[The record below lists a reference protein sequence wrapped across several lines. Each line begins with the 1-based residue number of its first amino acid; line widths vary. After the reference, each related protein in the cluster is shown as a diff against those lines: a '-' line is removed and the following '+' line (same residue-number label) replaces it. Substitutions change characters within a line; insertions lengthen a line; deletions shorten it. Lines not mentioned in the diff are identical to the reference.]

1 MAGRIDDYKNQ
12 FISGN
17 LKKDIKAFQSIFEND
32 VTFRIK
38 RVCARKNVFF
48 DAALLYIDGMIDSIQ
63 VSEAIIEPLLEMDT
77 PNDSKNLAEYVEKQL
92 IFALLPLISVV
103 LRAFFL
109 VLTKN
114 PPTSAPQRQK
124 WRILYRSRVQSFKE
138 SICATSIN
146 IIMCINL
153 IICSLAFFQ
162 EIVPNSALR
171 LYFAYIP
178 HEMHEDLLSR
188 QQ

>member
-1 MAGRIDDYKNQ
+1 MPKTAHFCPLTAHFGDFK
-12 FISGN
+12 G
-17 LKKDIKAFQSIFEND
+17 
-32 VTFRIK
+32 
-38 RVCARKNVFF
+38 VFS
-48 DAALLYIDGMIDSIQ
+48 YSNNN
-63 VSEAIIEPLLEMDT
+63 SAILCPGKTEVADF
-77 PNDSKNLAEYVEKQL
+77 V
-92 IFALLPLISVV
+92 
-103 LRAFFL
+103 
-109 VLTKN
+109 
-114 PPTSAPQRQK
+114 
-124 WRILYRSRVQSFKE
+124 SFKG

>member
-1 MAGRIDDYKNQ
+1 MAYFRPKTALFGGFKGV
-12 FISGN
+12 FSF
-17 LKKDIKAFQSIFEND
+17 AND
-32 VTFRIK
+32 K
-38 RVCARKNVFF
+38 
-48 DAALLYIDGMIDSIQ
+48 S
-63 VSEAIIEPLLEMDT
+63 AI
-77 PNDSKNLAEYVEKQL
+77 
-92 IFALLPLISVV
+92 
-103 LRAFFL
+103 LRL
-109 VLTKN
+109 VGTEVGDFV
-114 PPTSAPQRQK
+114 
-124 WRILYRSRVQSFKE
+124 RSRVQSFKE

>member
-1 MAGRIDDYKNQ
+1 MRRDRAMKNP
-12 FISGN
+12 ISAT
-17 LKKDIKAFQSIFEND
+17 KKDSI
-32 VTFRIK
+32 V
-38 RVCARKNVFF
+38 
-48 DAALLYIDGMIDSIQ
+48 
-63 VSEAIIEPLLEMDT
+63 DT
-77 PNDSKNLAEYVEKQL
+77 ISAMEFCFICSKCP
-92 IFALLPLISVV
+92 IFALLPLISAV

-109 VLTKN
+109 LEARN
-114 PPTSAPQRQK
+114 PPFSASVRQK

>member
-1 MAGRIDDYKNQ
+1 MRKIAHFCPFTAHFGG
-12 FISGN
+12 FMG
-17 LKKDIKAFQSIFEND
+17 IFSYIND
-32 VTFRIK
+32 K
-38 RVCARKNVFF
+38 
-48 DAALLYIDGMIDSIQ
+48 
-63 VSEAIIEPLLEMDT
+63 
-77 PNDSKNLAEYVEKQL
+77 
-92 IFALLPLISVV
+92 FALPCPMGTEAADFV
-103 LRAFFL
+103 
-109 VLTKN
+109 
-114 PPTSAPQRQK
+114 
-124 WRILYRSRVQSFKE
+124 SFKE
-138 SICATSIN
+138 SNCATSIN

>member
-1 MAGRIDDYKNQ
+1 MPKMAHFCPFTAYFGGFEGVFS
-12 FISGN
+12 FI
-17 LKKDIKAFQSIFEND
+17 ND
-32 VTFRIK
+32 K
-38 RVCARKNVFF
+38 
-48 DAALLYIDGMIDSIQ
+48 S
-63 VSEAIIEPLLEMDT
+63 AILCPVGTEVADF
-77 PNDSKNLAEYVEKQL
+77 V
-92 IFALLPLISVV
+92 
-103 LRAFFL
+103 
-109 VLTKN
+109 
-114 PPTSAPQRQK
+114 
-124 WRILYRSRVQSFKE
+124 SFKE

-146 IIMCINL
+146 VIMCINL